1 MSRRYTR
8 RIPTFLGL
16 DLRVRCD
23 WPTSLRQLQRFIR
36 ARSTKGS
43 GARDLL
49 GSITSPLI
57 DDLDAELLTKVYKY
71 YYSSMWDVDIIK
83 ILYFACDAGDLH
95 LLELL
100 IKTRHYHM
108 LWPSYSMD
116 LVRGDINQLL
126 SFYGFSI

>member
-1 MSRRYTR
+1 MSHRYTR

-49 GSITSPLI
+49 SSIARPLI
-57 DDLDAELLTKVYKY
+57 DDLNAELLTKVYKY
-71 YYSSMWDVDIIK
+71 YHSSMWDTDIIK
-83 ILYFACDAGDLH
+83 ILYFACDAGDLR
-95 LLELL
+95 LLELI
-100 IKTRHYHM
+100 IKTRHYHR
-108 LWPSYSMD
+108 LWPNHSMD
-116 LVRGDINQLL
+116 MIRGDINRLL
-126 SFYGFSI
+126 SFYGCSI